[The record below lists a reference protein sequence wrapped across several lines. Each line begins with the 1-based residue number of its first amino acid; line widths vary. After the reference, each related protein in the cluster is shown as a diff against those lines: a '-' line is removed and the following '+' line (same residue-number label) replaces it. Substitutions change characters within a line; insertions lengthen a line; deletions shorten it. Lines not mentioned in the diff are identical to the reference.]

1 MKWGFKRSKEKEEQT
16 PEAVT
21 EEVTEEAESIEEEAK
36 ESSEAEPM
44 EDTSEESSE
53 AEPMEDTSEESSETE
68 PTEDTSEQNS
78 ETESS
83 ENESEENSETEKKQ
97 GFFSRLVAGLTKTRD
112 SFVSGSDSIFSGF
125 SSIDDDFYEE
135 IEEILIIG
143 DIGVRATQEILE
155 NLQQKVK
162 ENHIKQPEECKE
174 LLIQSIKEQ
183 MEVGETAYRFEHEKS
198 VVLVVGVNGVGKTTS
213 VGKLAGKLKAQGRK
227 VVLAA
232 ADTFRAAAGAQ
243 LEEWAHRAGVDM
255 IGGQEGADPAAV
267 VYDAV
272 AAAKARKADVL
283 LCDTAGRLHNKK
295 NLMEELKKINRII
308 DKEYPDAFRETLVVL
323 DGTTGQN
330 ALVQAK
336 QFMEVADIT
345 GIILTKMDGTA
356 KGGIA
361 VAIQS
366 ELGIPVK
373 YIGVGETIDDLQKFD
388 SEQFVDALFSTREE

>member
-1 MKWGFKRSKEKEEQT
+1 M
-16 PEAVT
+16 
-21 EEVTEEAESIEEEAK
+21 
-36 ESSEAEPM
+36 
-44 EDTSEESSE
+44 
-53 AEPMEDTSEESSETE
+53 
-68 PTEDTSEQNS
+68 
-78 ETESS
+78 
-83 ENESEENSETEKKQ
+83 
-97 GFFSRLVAGLTKTRD
+97 
-112 SFVSGSDSIFSGF
+112 
-125 SSIDDDFYEE
+125 
-135 IEEILIIG
+135 G

-272 AAAKARKADVL
+272 AAAKAGKADEKTVDVNVLETGGKTTHSYVYYFFAYVPYIL
-283 LCDTAGRLHNKK
+283 LCLCIVG
-295 NLMEELKKINRII
+295 IS
-308 DKEYPDAFRETLVVL
+308 PVLVVL
-323 DGTTGQN
+323 HKPQIRERIQCSSYSFAKTNRETILGTLSAGLLFGILYLVCAVIVERVFTMQGGLHCLNLLAFLMVALGIVFLIGQVMKKAETVSMVSN
-330 ALVQAK
+330 VIALGMSFLSGV
-336 QFMEVADIT
+336 FVPIEFLGD
-345 GIILTKMDGTA
+345 GIIKAAHFLPAYWYIMGARLIDSGNYQSSPDLLWRYMGIEVLFAACFVCLGLALARAKRQTKQTA
-356 KGGIA
+356 
-361 VAIQS
+361 
-366 ELGIPVK
+366 
-373 YIGVGETIDDLQKFD
+373 
-388 SEQFVDALFSTREE
+388 

>member
-1 MKWGFKRSKEKEEQT
+1 MKWGFKMSKEKEEQT

-21 EEVTEEAESIEEEAK
+21 EEVTEEAESIEEEEAK
-36 ESSEAEPM
+36 
-44 EDTSEESSE
+44 ESSE

-78 ETESS
+78 VTESS

-112 SFVSGSDSIFSGF
+112 SFVSGIDSIFSGF

-135 IEEILIIG
+135 IEEILIMG
-143 DIGVRATQEILE
+143 DIGVRATQEILD

-162 ENHIKQPEECKE
+162 ENHIKQPQECKE

-330 ALVQAK
+330 ALAQAK

>member
-1 MKWGFKRSKEKEEQT
+1 MKWGFKMSKEKEEQT
-16 PEAVT
+16 PEAVA

-36 ESSEAEPM
+36 
-44 EDTSEESSE
+44 ESSE

-83 ENESEENSETEKKQ
+83 ENESDENSETEKKQ

-112 SFVSGSDSIFSGF
+112 SFVSGIDSIFSGF

-135 IEEILIIG
+135 IEEILIMG

-330 ALVQAK
+330 ALAQAK